1 MQISTIGI
9 DLSKTVFQIHA
20 VDADGKTV
28 IRKRLR
34 RAEVL
39 SFFAGLE
46 PCLIGMEACV
56 TSHYWA
62 RELAKFGHTVK
73 LMPPA
78 YVKPY
83 VKRGKN
89 DATDAEAICEA
100 VSRPNMRFVPVKSAD
115 QQVVLMLHRT
125 RALLIR
131 QQTMLANA
139 FRAHL
144 AEFGIVVAQGI
155 RHVRALIEKVFGEDT
170 VDLPALARTAL
181 RPLVAQLMELRLQIK
196 TIEKELLAWHRTSQ
210 ESLRLETIPGVGFIT
225 ATAIAATVTD
235 PSHFRSSRE
244 FSAWLGLTPRQKS
257 SGGKDRLGRISK
269 MGNGYLRSLI
279 VVGATAMIRDA
290 REKGA
295 VSARW
300 INALLE
306 KKPARLVSVAIA
318 NKTARIAWA
327 LLVRKIIGSRCLR
340 KDSVQNPHRIV
351 RISAWEG

>member
-1 MQISTIGI
+1 MQVSTTGF
-9 DLSKTVFQIHA
+9 DLAKNVFQVHG
-20 VDADGKTV
+20 VDAAGQAIV
-28 IRKRLR
+28 RKRLR

-39 SFFAGLE
+39 PFFARIA
-46 PCLIGMEACV
+46 PCLVGMEACA

-100 VSRPNMRFVPVKSAD
+100 VTRPNMRFVPVKSAD
-115 QQVVLMLHRT
+115 QQAVLMLHRT

-131 QQTMLANA
+131 QQTKLANA

-155 RHVRALIEKVFGEDT
+155 RHVRELIERVFGEEAI
-170 VDLPALARTAL
+170 DLPALARTAL
-181 RPLVAQLMELRLQIK
+181 RPLVAQLTELRLQIK

-210 ESLRLETIPGVGFIT
+210 ESRRLETIPGVGFIT

-244 FSAWLGLTPRQKS
+244 FSAWLGLTPRQNS
-257 SGGKDRLGRISK
+257 SGGKDRLGRVSK

-279 VVGATAMIRDA
+279 VVGATAMIRYA
-290 REKGA
+290 REKTA

-300 INALLE
+300 INTLLE
-306 KKPARLVSVAIA
+306 KKPARLVSVAVA

-327 LLVRKIIGSRCLR
+327 LLVRKEEYR
-340 KDSVQNPHRIV
+340 VPV
-351 RISAWEG
+351 AA

>member
-1 MQISTIGI
+1 MQITTIGI
-9 DLSKTVFQIHA
+9 DLAKTVFQLHA
-20 VDADGKTV
+20 VDADGAAV

-39 SFFAGLE
+39 SFVSGLE
-46 PCLIGMEACV
+46 PCLIGMEACA

-100 VSRPNMRFVPVKSAD
+100 VTRPNMRFVPVKSAD
-115 QQVVLMLHRT
+115 QQAVLMLHRT

-144 AEFGIVVAQGI
+144 AELGIVVPQGI
-155 RHVRALIEKVFGEDT
+155 RHVRALIERVFGEGADT
-170 VDLPALARTAL
+170 IDLPALARTAL
-181 RPLVAQLMELRLQIK
+181 RPLVVQLMELRLQIK

-210 ESLRLETIPGVGFIT
+210 ESRRLETIPGVGFIT
-225 ATAIAATVTD
+225 ATMEPLKLCA
-235 PSHFRSSRE
+235 H
-244 FSAWLGLTPRQKS
+244 
-257 SGGKDRLGRISK
+257 
-269 MGNGYLRSLI
+269 
-279 VVGATAMIRDA
+279 
-290 REKGA
+290 
-295 VSARW
+295 
-300 INALLE
+300 
-306 KKPARLVSVAIA
+306 
-318 NKTARIAWA
+318 
-327 LLVRKIIGSRCLR
+327 
-340 KDSVQNPHRIV
+340 
-351 RISAWEG
+351 